1 MTQPK
6 TTVTRYRKDTA
17 HTFHLIM
24 TLVTM
29 GMWLILIYGPLLIW
43 RSLFKKKQVTTTYE

>member
-17 HTFHLIM
+17 HTFHIIM
-24 TLVTM
+24 SFVTM
-29 GMWLILIYGPLLIW
+29 GGWFLLIYGPLLIW
-43 RSLFKKKQVTTTYE
+43 RSIFKRKEVTTTYE